1 MEKFTKEQIDKRL
14 AKLRESR
21 LADETYEFI
30 RPAMAMCYS
39 ISMPYWM
46 SERRQCASC
55 GKIFAITV
63 SSDNTLKPKTADE
76 IAEKFRRIGMEAQFR
91 CNCDECVNKLN
102 AARYEM
108 LVKAGDELKWHIS
121 FPDIRVFHN
130 ENDNNDYTSA
140 LEYELVY
147 NFLTVPEKI
156 EDLAGFF
163 YELYNKNFRKQ
174 KLAFYVGQE
183 CIDSQPTSPE
193 TSGLEKRF
201 EQERAVINNPEIFYS
216 GKPPIDF
223 YAEQNLTIDAAIEII
238 KKHIG
243 FREDEENSIF
253 SCFQDLLNH
262 AYCILSY
269 KGLSAG
275 ADNHFHLEVSG
286 FLKTQIDLAL
296 FKVLGLNIMY
306 DMAEMRKNI
315 ALIWETDGYRGLLP
329 LAYNALEKTGIQ
341 QFTVNNYLSFMWHI
355 QEEIL
360 EPAEKVL
367 DVAKKLISYE
377 ITDNTVLI
385 GVMLEHI
392 QQWMVQQ
399 KRVTITENELIN
411 YLHNELY
418 PGVRFDFKT
427 VEAAFRTKY
436 DVQTDPDYPTLVY
449 FEDAIEKF
457 IASKIPE
464 RSWNIDKNYVKK
476 MTNMLIDKES
486 WLFVPLYKRKR
497 KKNLSIQELITIQRE
512 INAELEKYIK
522 MPHISIMREMREQ

>member
-1 MEKFTKEQIDKRL
+1 MEKLTKEQIDKRL

-39 ISMPYWM
+39 MSAPRQM

-55 GKIFAITV
+55 GKIFEISV
-63 SSDNTLKPKTADE
+63 SSYDKFKPKTADE
-76 IAEKFRRIGMEAQFR
+76 IAEKFRRTGMDAQFR
-91 CNCDECVNKLN
+91 CNCNECVNKLN

-121 FPDIRVFHN
+121 FPDIGVFHK
-130 ENDNNDYTSA
+130 ENNNDYTSA

-147 NFLTVPEKI
+147 NFLTAPEKI
-156 EDLAGFF
+156 EDIAGFF
-163 YELYNKNFRKQ
+163 DELYNKKFRKQ

-193 TSGLEKRF
+193 TFGLEKRF
-201 EQERAVINNPEIFYS
+201 EQERNVINNPEIFYS

-223 YAEQNLTIDAAIEII
+223 YAEQNLTIDAAIDII
-238 KKHIG
+238 KQHIG
-243 FREDEENSIF
+243 FREDEENNIF

-275 ADNHFHLEVSG
+275 ADNHFHLKVSG

-306 DMAEMRKNI
+306 DIAEMRKNI

-329 LAYNALEKTGIQ
+329 LAYNALEKIGIR

-355 QEEIL
+355 QAEIL
-360 EPAEKVL
+360 EPAKKVL

-377 ITDNTVLI
+377 ITGNTVLI
-385 GVMLEHI
+385 DVMLKHT
-392 QQWMVQQ
+392 QQWIAQQ
-399 KRVTITENELIN
+399 KRVIITENELIN

-427 VEAAFRTKY
+427 VEEAF
-436 DVQTDPDYPTLVY
+436 Q
-449 FEDAIEKF
+449 DAIEKF
-457 IASKIPE
+457 IALEIPGC
-464 RSWNIDKNYVKK
+464 SWNIDKKYVKK
-476 MTNMLIDKES
+476 MTNLLIDKES

-497 KKNLSIQELITIQRE
+497 KKNLSIQELIIIQRE
-512 INAELEKYIK
+512 INVELEKYIK
-522 MPHISIMREMREQ
+522 MPHINMMIEKRVR